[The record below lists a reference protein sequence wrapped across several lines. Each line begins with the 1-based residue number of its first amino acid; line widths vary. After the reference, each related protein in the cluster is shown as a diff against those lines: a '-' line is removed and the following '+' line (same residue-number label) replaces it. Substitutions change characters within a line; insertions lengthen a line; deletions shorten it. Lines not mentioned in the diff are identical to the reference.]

1 MMKFITPVVLMLL
14 FLVACGQNDNNNSTT
29 IATPSAA
36 ETVDNEAF
44 TYEDIPG
51 SDVKRAYKKDA
62 NNTITEEGFMRDG
75 KKTGMWCS
83 YKKQYTFPDQMISF
97 ENGMR
102 NGPYYEFTERGTVT
116 LKANYLN
123 NKLHG
128 YWGIFKFSKP
138 LAVANYVN
146 GQLNGAY
153 QEFDDRDN
161 FMTVETMYRNGKQ
174 DGHKRFFDENG
185 KITMEYEYKNGEKI
199 SGGIVK

>member
-1 MMKFITPVVLMLL
+1 MMKFITPVVLLLL
-14 FLVACGQNDNNNSTT
+14 FLTACGQNDNNSATT
-29 IATPSAA
+29 TSPSA
-36 ETVDNEAF
+36 NEAVNNETF

-51 SDVKRAYKKDA
+51 SDTKRAYKKGVG
-62 NNTITEEGFMRDG
+62 NTILEEGFMRNG
-75 KKTGMWCS
+75 QKTGLWCS
-83 YKKQYTFPDQMISF
+83 YKKQYIFPDQMVSY

-128 YWGIFKFSKP
+128 YWATFKFSKP
-138 LAVANYVN
+138 TAVANYVN
-146 GQLNGAY
+146 GQLDGAY
-153 QEFDDRDN
+153 QEFDDRN
-161 FMTVETMYRNGKQ
+161 NYMTVETMYKNGKQ

-185 KITMEYEYKNGEKI
+185 KITMEYEYKNGEKV